1 MQAGGPSDEVGPKER
16 GFPCLLVWLGSK
28 EKGETVYSPTT
39 KSALGD
45 ADVSLDQLRRQ
56 PQAPAVL
63 HRAHPASFFFGRFS
77 L

>member
-1 MQAGGPSDEVGPKER
+1 MQAGGPSDEVGPKEK
-16 GFPCLLVWLGSK
+16 S
-28 EKGETVYSPTT
+28 EIAYSPTM

-45 ADVSLDQLRRQ
+45 ADVSLDRLRRQ